1 MNTSLLSNPKP
12 SLGQNKP
19 FGPRADKGPR
29 RGQSGGA
36 PSFQEFLNPTLHN
49 SHGRTSN
56 PTVSY
61 PFMTRPFKSGGGRP
75 LEGEILFSLRQEAK
89 KAGAGFLITTVPL
102 SFLNAKLF
110 EQSSR
115 VAGPPKASTFAFAL
129 ETINTGVDPIGSD
142 LNFLGVLRN
151 EAIAPS
157 RHQKLINVDVRGR
170 TRIRN
175 IWKGVVRTGEKLFL
189 RVRFVNSLNYGIV
202 RPSGVGPAA
211 GINLRQIVPITLT
224 EKLDESARGAEINL
238 KLIRD
243 IYIGTVM
250 NAVHRLSADSSKL
263 SAVFRPEE
271 MKKLDFIEV
280 GLKIG
285 Q

>member
-1 MNTSLLSNPKP
+1 MMNTSLLSNPKP

-115 VAGPPKASTFAFAL
+115 VAGHRRQVHLHLPLKPSTRESTQL
-129 ETINTGVDPIGSD
+129 EVT
-142 LNFLGVLRN
+142 
-151 EAIAPS
+151 
-157 RHQKLINVDVRGR
+157 LISLVCSAMRQLPRPG
-170 TRIRN
+170 IRN
-175 IWKGVVRTGEKLFL
+175 
-189 RVRFVNSLNYGIV
+189 
-202 RPSGVGPAA
+202 
-211 GINLRQIVPITLT
+211 
-224 EKLDESARGAEINL
+224 
-238 KLIRD
+238 
-243 IYIGTVM
+243 
-250 NAVHRLSADSSKL
+250 
-263 SAVFRPEE
+263 
-271 MKKLDFIEV
+271 
-280 GLKIG
+280 
-285 Q
+285 

>member
-1 MNTSLLSNPKP
+1 MMNTGELSNPKP

-36 PSFQEFLNPTLHN
+36 PSFSEFLNPNIHN
-49 SHGRTSN
+49 RHGRTSN

-61 PFMTRPFKSGGGRP
+61 PFMTRPFKSGGGHP
-75 LEGEILFSLRQEAK
+75 LEGELLFSLRQEAK

-102 SFLNAKLF
+102 SFLNAKLYEF
-110 EQSSR
+110 SG
-115 VAGPPKASTFAFAL
+115 VMGGTGTFSNAMD
-129 ETINTGVDPIGSD
+129 TINTSD
-142 LNFLGVLRN
+142 ASPMGETLNFLGVLRN

-175 IWKGVVRTGEKLFL
+175 IWNGAVRTGEKLYL
-189 RVRFVNSLNYGIV
+189 RLYKVSVNTYGPV
-202 RPSGVGPAA
+202 RPSGIGRDPPDA
-211 GINLRQIVPITLT
+211 PIRKFIPMTLT
-224 EKLDESARGAEINL
+224 EKLESDDNPFDQQFE
-238 KLIRD
+238 D

-250 NAVHRLSADSSKL
+250 NAVHKVAADSSKKV
-263 SAVFRPEE
+263 AVVRPAE
-271 MKKLDFIEV
+271 MKKLAFIEV
-280 GLKIG
+280 ALKIG
-285 Q
+285 H

>member
-1 MNTSLLSNPKP
+1 MMNTGELSNPKP

-36 PSFQEFLNPTLHN
+36 PSFSEFLNPSLHN

-61 PFMTRPFKSGGGRP
+61 PFMTRPFKSGGGHP
-75 LEGEILFSLRQEAK
+75 LEGELLFSLRQEAK

-102 SFLNAKLF
+102 SFLNAKLY
-110 EQSSR
+110 EYSG
-115 VAGPPKASTFAFAL
+115 VKAGTGTFNQAL
-129 ETINTGVDPIGSD
+129 NTINTSETTPMGDS

-175 IWKGVVRTGEKLFL
+175 IWNGTVRTGEKLYL
-189 RVRFVNSLNYGIV
+189 RIYQLSHDTYGPV
-202 RPSGVGPAA
+202 RPSGIGPSNASA
-211 GINLRQIVPITLT
+211 PIRKFVPMTLT
-224 EKLDESARGAEINL
+224 EKLDEDDTDHDYS
-238 KLIRD
+238 D

-250 NAVHRLSADSSKL
+250 NAVHRVAADSSKKV
-263 SAVFRPEE
+263 AVVRHEE
-271 MKKLDFIEV
+271 MKKLAFIEV
-280 GLKIG
+280 ALKIG
-285 Q
+285 H